1 MAIESFPNMTVPL
14 RVEPNGAVRVSG
26 PQTRVNLEFVVWSYK
41 GGDSPEQIKDALPT
55 LELADIYA
63 VIAYYLRNMEEVETY
78 LRKVDEDWERTK
90 AEIDARY
97 PDNASLLSRLQ
108 ARRDAAQQ
116 EQRAS

>member
-63 VIAYYLRNMEEVETY
+63 VIAYYLRNMEEVEAY
-78 LRKVDEDWERTK
+78 LQKIEEDWEQLD
-90 AEIDARY
+90 AELDARY
-97 PDNASLLSRLQ
+97 PDRHEHMARIRARYPAMQQGKQAS
-108 ARRDAAQQ
+108 
-116 EQRAS
+116 